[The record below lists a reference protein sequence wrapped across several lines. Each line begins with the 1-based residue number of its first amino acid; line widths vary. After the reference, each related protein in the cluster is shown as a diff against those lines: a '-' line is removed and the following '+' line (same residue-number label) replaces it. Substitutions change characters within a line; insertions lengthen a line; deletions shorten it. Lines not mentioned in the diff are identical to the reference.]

1 MLARNI
7 NIIESVEV
15 FLVTETKQSKE
26 VIEISLED
34 ETSLQLL
41 KKLKSKQVKKGYE
54 KEIIKI
60 EGENSYK
67 RYVYT
72 ITNKPLT
79 GCDT

>member
-15 FLVTETKQSKE
+15 FLVTETKKSKE

-34 ETSLQLL
+34 ETSLQSL
-41 KKLKSKQVKKGYE
+41 KKLKSKQVKKGY
-54 KEIIKI
+54 KKKIIKI
-60 EGENSYK
+60 ESENSYK

-72 ITNKPLT
+72 EHKCLVYYS
-79 GCDT
+79 G